1 MKIFFWQEFVSP
13 HIAYLI
19 DRIASKRI
27 QVNLV
32 VDKLITKDRKQLGWE
47 KFKLFFAK
55 IIYFKNIEN
64 KFSKIFYLKDSINIC
79 QGLIFNGFI
88 QNVQNYLRKKNLNH
102 WIIMEKINDQGLKGK
117 LRKLLY
123 NFLFILWK
131 RKING
136 ILAIGSGAAE
146 WYKDRG
152 FDNKKIFPF
161 AYFLN
166 EEILK
171 TKSSSTINR
180 KFKFIFVGQAIKR
193 KNIDL
198 LLDALS
204 LLKEKE
210 KEKIELEIIG
220 NGPLKKNLINKCN
233 KKLPKIVT
241 WIHKIPISQVPKKIA
256 DADCLVL
263 PSYFDGWGAVVSESL
278 MVGTPVICSDK
289 CGSSTIVK
297 ASKFGYI
304 FKSNNRK
311 DLLLKLKK
319 TIIKGK
325 ISKKKREHIKKWANC
340 LSSKAGAEYLIKIL
354 EFAMNNGKKPLPPWE
369 IKK

>member
-19 DRIASKRI
+19 DRIASKGI
-27 QVNLV
+27 QVNLI
-32 VDKLITKDRKQLGWE
+32 VDKIITQDRKQLGWE

-55 IIYFKNIEN
+55 LIYFKKIEN
-64 KFSKIFYLKDSINIC
+64 QLSKNFFSKDSINIC

-88 QNVQNYLRKKNLNH
+88 QNVQNFLRKKNLKY
-102 WIIMEKINDQGLKGK
+102 WIIMEKINDHGLKGK

-136 ILAIGSGAAE
+136 ILAIGHGATK
-146 WYKDRG
+146 WYSERG

-166 EEILK
+166 ESILK
-171 TKSSSTINR
+171 TKSNSANNP

-198 LLDALS
+198 LIEALS

-210 KEKIELEIIG
+210 KFELEIIG
-220 NGPLKKNLINKCN
+220 NGPLKKILISKCN

-241 WIHKIPISQVPKKIA
+241 WINKIPISKVPQKIA
-256 DADCLVL
+256 NADCLVL

-297 ASKFGYI
+297 ASKFGFI
-304 FKSNNRK
+304 FKNNNVN
-311 DLLLKLKK
+311 DLYLKLKK
-319 TIIKGK
+319 IIVKGK
-325 ISKKKREHIKKWANC
+325 TSKKKRELLKKWANC
-340 LSSKAGAEYLIKIL
+340 LGSKSGAEYLIKIL
-354 EFAMNNGKKPLPPWE
+354 AFTNNAAKRPLPPWE
-369 IKK
+369 IKI

>member
-1 MKIFFWQEFVSP
+1 MKIYFWQEFVSP

-19 DRIASKRI
+19 DRIASKGI
-27 QVNLV
+27 EVNLV
-32 VDKLITKDRKQLGWE
+32 VDKVITKDRKQLGWE

-55 IIYFKNIEN
+55 LIYFKNIKN
-64 KFSKIFYLKDSINIC
+64 QFSKNFFLNDSINIC
-79 QGLIFNGFI
+79 QGLMFNGFI
-88 QNVQNYLRKKNLNH
+88 KVVQNNLRKKNLNH
-102 WIIMEKINDQGLKGK
+102 WIIMEKINDQGLKGN

-136 ILAIGSGAAE
+136 ILAIGTGAVE
-146 WYKDRG
+146 WYSERG

-161 AYFLN
+161 AYFLS
-166 EEILK
+166 ESILK
-171 TKSSSTINR
+171 TKSNSINNQ

-198 LLDALS
+198 LIEALS

-210 KEKIELEIIG
+210 KFELEIIG
-220 NGPLKKNLINKCN
+220 NGPLKKDLFSKCN
-233 KKLPKIVT
+233 QKLPKKVK
-241 WIHKIPISQVPKKIA
+241 WINKISINHVPKKIA
-256 DADCLVL
+256 NADCLVL

-297 ASKFGYI
+297 ASKFGYT
-304 FKSNNRK
+304 FKSNDVN
-311 DLLLKLKK
+311 DLHLKLKK
-319 TIIKGK
+319 IITKGK
-325 ISKKKREHIKKWANC
+325 ISKKKRELIKKWANC
-340 LSSKAGAEYLIKIL
+340 LSSKSGAEYLIKIL
-354 EFAMNNGKKPLPPWE
+354 SFKINGEKRPLPPWE

>member
-1 MKIFFWQEFVSP
+1 MKIYFWQEFVSP

-19 DRIASKRI
+19 DRIASKEI
-27 QVNLV
+27 EVNLV
-32 VDKLITKDRKQLGWE
+32 VDKALTKDRKQLGWE
-47 KFKLFFAK
+47 KFKLSFVK
-55 IIYFKNIEN
+55 LIYFKNIKN
-64 KFSKIFYLKDSINIC
+64 QFSKNFFLKDSINIC

-88 QNVQNYLRKKNLNH
+88 KAVQNNLRKKNLNH
-102 WIIMEKINDQGLKGK
+102 WIIMEKINDQGLKGN

-123 NFLFILWK
+123 YFLIILWK
-131 RKING
+131 RKIDG
-136 ILAIGSGAAE
+136 ILAIGTGAVE
-146 WYKDRG
+146 WYSEKG

-166 EEILK
+166 ESILK
-171 TKSSSTINR
+171 TKSNSTNNK

-198 LLDALS
+198 LIDAIS
-204 LLKEKE
+204 LLKE

-220 NGPLKKNLINKCN
+220 NGPLKKDLFSKC
-233 KKLPKIVT
+233 KQKLPKKVK
-241 WIHKIPISQVPKKIA
+241 WINKIPISQIPKKIA

-289 CGSSTIVK
+289 CGSSIIVK
-297 ASKFGYI
+297 ASKFGYTFI
-304 FKSNNRK
+304 SNDVN
-311 DLLLKLKK
+311 DLHLKLKK
-319 TIIKGK
+319 IISKGK
-325 ISKKKREHIKKWANC
+325 ISKKKRKIIKKWANC
-340 LSSKAGAEYLIKIL
+340 LSSKSGAEYLIKIL
-354 EFAMNNGKKPLPPWE
+354 SFKNNGGKRPLPPWE